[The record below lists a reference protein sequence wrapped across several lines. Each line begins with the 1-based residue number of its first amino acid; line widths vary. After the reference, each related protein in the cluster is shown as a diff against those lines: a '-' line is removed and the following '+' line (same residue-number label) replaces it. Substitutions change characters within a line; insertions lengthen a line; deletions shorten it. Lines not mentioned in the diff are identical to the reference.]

1 MLTIGV
7 YIIRYVCT
15 WVTRTMDGHM
25 STMDAHI
32 EPVHVSTM
40 DGHIQNLCMPSAD
53 VYIQKVWS

>member
-15 WVTRTMDGHM
+15 WFTRTMDVLM
-25 STMDAHI
+25 STLDAHI
-32 EPVHVSTM
+32 EPVYVSTM
-40 DGHIQNLCMPSAD
+40 DGHIENLCMPSAD